1 MREEIKLYEI
11 DEGWTPQYPV
21 ILEISTSEVEA
32 KVGGEK
38 GRVAKAVLLIKE
50 DNKVLHRLALTQEE
64 ISSMISALRAAQ
76 QRMEPVS
83 TRIPLDVKEKL
94 ATKAE
99 EQGKTMAE
107 YLRELIE
114 REVSQ

>member
-1 MREEIKLYEI
+1 MREEIRLYEI

-21 ILEISTSEVEA
+21 VLEISTSEVEA
-32 KVGGEK
+32 RVGGER
-38 GRVAKAVLLIKE
+38 GRVAKAELLIKE
-50 DNKVLHRLALTQEE
+50 DGEVLHRLALTQDE

-83 TRIPLDVKEKL
+83 TRVHLDVKERL
-94 ATKAE
+94 AAKAE

-114 REVSQ
+114 REVS